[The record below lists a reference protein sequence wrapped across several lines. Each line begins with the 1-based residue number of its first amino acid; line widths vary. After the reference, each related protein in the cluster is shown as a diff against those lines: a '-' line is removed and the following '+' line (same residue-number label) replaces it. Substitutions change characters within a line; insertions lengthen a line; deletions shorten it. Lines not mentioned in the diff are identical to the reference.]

1 MDCFKI
7 YAELYFIHI
16 LKITCQLHV
25 TSVSFNLFEII
36 ISIFDI
42 IVYIAKYSELLT

>member
-1 MDCFKI
+1 MECFKI

-16 LKITCQLHV
+16 QITCQLHV
-25 TSVSFNLFEII
+25 TSVSFNFLKII